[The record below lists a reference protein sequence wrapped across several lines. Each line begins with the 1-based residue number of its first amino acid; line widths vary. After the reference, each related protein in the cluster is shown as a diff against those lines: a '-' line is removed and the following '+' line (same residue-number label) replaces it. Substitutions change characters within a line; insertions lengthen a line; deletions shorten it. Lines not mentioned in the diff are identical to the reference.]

1 MRRRHLLGTL
11 TTAAATAGGAP
22 AAPAAWANP
31 FLKEFH
37 TSFTAHWKDT
47 KEYTLNILDAMPAD
61 GFTSKPNPE
70 QRTFGEQ
77 LVHLALA
84 NAAYFRTFGLVPVP
98 ETLPMD
104 RAMLEKT
111 AKSADKAWVRQY
123 VVASF
128 DYVAAVLD
136 KCTEADFQRKD
147 LKLGRTPKSHTATDV
162 CFRAYMHTAHHRG
175 QIVTYLRVK
184 GITPP
189 AWKFEPTA

>member
-1 MRRRHLLGTL
+1 MRRRSLLHTL
-11 TTAAATAGGAP
+11 SAAAAVQ
-22 AAPAAWANP
+22 AAPAGWSNP

-37 TSFTAHWKDT
+37 QSFTQHWQDT

-61 GFTSKPNPE
+61 GFTLKPNPE

-77 LVHLALA
+77 LLHLALA
-84 NAAYFRTFGLVPVP
+84 NAAYFRTFGLAPVP
-98 ETLPMD
+98 DTLPMD
-104 RAMLEKT
+104 RAALEKT
-111 AKSADKAWVRQY
+111 SKAADKDWVRQY
-123 VVASF
+123 VVSSF
-128 DYVAAVLD
+128 DYVAAVLA

-147 LKLGRTPKSHTATDV
+147 LKLGRSPKAHTATDV

-184 GITPP
+184 GIVPP